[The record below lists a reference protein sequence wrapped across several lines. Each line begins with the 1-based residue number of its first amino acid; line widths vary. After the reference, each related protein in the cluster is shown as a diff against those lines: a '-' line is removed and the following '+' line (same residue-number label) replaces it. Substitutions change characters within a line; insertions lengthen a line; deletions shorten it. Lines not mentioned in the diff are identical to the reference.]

1 MPQAFR
7 SNLRD
12 AGWRVGRSPV
22 HQAVTAADGTV
33 KVLMVQQVLI
43 ILCVTIPFEVSMDKL
58 LGFLNYFVDCLIT
71 KW

>member
-22 HQAVTAADGTV
+22 HQAITAADGTV
-33 KVLMVQQVLI
+33 KVLVVQPVLI
-43 ILCVTIPFEVSMDKL
+43 ILCVTTIFDFEL
-58 LGFLNYFVDCLIT
+58 FC
-71 KW
+71 

>member
-7 SNLRD
+7 RNLRD

-43 ILCVTIPFEVSMDKL
+43 ILSVTIPFD
-58 LGFLNYFVDCLIT
+58 G
-71 KW
+71 